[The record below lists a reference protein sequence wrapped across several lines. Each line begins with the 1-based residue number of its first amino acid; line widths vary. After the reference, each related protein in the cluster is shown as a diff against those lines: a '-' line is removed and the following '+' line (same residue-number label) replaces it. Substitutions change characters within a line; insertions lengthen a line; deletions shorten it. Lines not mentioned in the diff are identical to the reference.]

1 RRASGWSGW
10 GWPRWPAS
18 APTRCRAARPSAWP
32 WQGLCTSGRGC
43 CSPTSRSPAST
54 RTRRPTSC
62 SSCATS
68 PPARGSRSSACS
80 TSSTWRCA
88 SRTGSSGCGPDASSS
103 TRAPPTSAWRS
114 WPRCTAPMAEATAAP
129 PGWLRI
135 WRAHAP
141 RSLLGLGVAIVL
153 VQAYVVIDARPG
165 DILTGVAGIADIV
178 RRGLP
183 PDPAVLGPALF
194 QSLVTIDVA
203 IVGTALAIAFSLLL
217 GFWAAENVTPGG
229 PFYAVSRAIIA
240 VFRAVPDIVWALL
253 FVTAVGLGP
262 FAATMGLAVH
272 SIGVLGRLYAEAI
285 EDVPMA
291 SVNALVVTGA
301 NRVQVATHA
310 VLPATMP
317 TLVGLTL
324 YRMDT
329 NVRSSLVLGFVGG
342 GGLGFA
348 IENALNLFQYQ
359 KLVALLIVMALL
371 IAGVEA
377 VAVALRRTIH

>member
-1 RRASGWSGW
+1 MASPTAAGAAARR
-10 GWPRWPAS
+10 RDWPAI
-18 APTRCRAARPSAWP
+18 AGRVTIATVAAAV
-32 WQGLCTSGRGC
+32 
-43 CSPTSRSPAST
+43 
-54 RTRRPTSC
+54 
-62 SSCATS
+62 
-68 PPARGSRSSACS
+68 
-80 TSSTWRCA
+80 
-88 SRTGSSGCGPDASSS
+88 
-103 TRAPPTSAWRS
+103 
-114 WPRCTAPMAEATAAP
+114 
-129 PGWLRI
+129 
-135 WRAHAP
+135 
-141 RSLLGLGVAIVL
+141 VA
-153 VQAYVVIDARPG
+153 QAYVVIGARPE
-165 DILTGVAGIADIV
+165 DVLTGVGGIADIV
-178 RRGLP
+178 RRGMP
-183 PDPAVLGPALF
+183 PDPSVLGPAVY
-194 QSLVTIDVA
+194 QALVTVDVG
-203 IVGTALAIAFSLLL
+203 IIGTLIPIPFSLLL
-217 GFWAAENVTPGG
+217 AFWAAENVTPGG
-229 PFYAVSRAIIA
+229 PLYAASRSIIALFRAI
-240 VFRAVPDIVWALL
+240 PDIVWALL

-262 FAATMGLAVH
+262 FAATLGLAVH

-377 VAVALRRTIH
+377 IAVALRRSIH